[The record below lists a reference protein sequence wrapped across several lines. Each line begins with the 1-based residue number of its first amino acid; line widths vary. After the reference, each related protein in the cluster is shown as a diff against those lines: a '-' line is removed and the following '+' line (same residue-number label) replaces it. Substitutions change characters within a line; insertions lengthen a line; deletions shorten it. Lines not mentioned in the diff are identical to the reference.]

1 MAMSGCRAAE
11 EMSPSSSSTLSGLS
25 SSLAHEMALMGL
37 KLMGSLSIMLV
48 VSYGSRGVSSTWWNS
63 RGPKPNVPVP
73 EPLSESNAPHL
84 FSPFLASMTSGS
96 ADGTAASVD
105 PSVASTA
112 AAAAADAD
120 ADADADAARPPAA
133 AVVVVAVVARPPPR
147 PLEA

>member
-1 MAMSGCRAAE
+1 MSGCCVDE
-11 EMSPSSSSTLSGLS
+11 EWSPSRSSTLSGLS
-25 SSLAHEMALMGL
+25 SSLAHDIALMGL

-105 PSVASTA
+105 PSVAS
-112 AAAAADAD
+112 AAAAADVA
-120 ADADADAARPPAA
+120 AVTARPPAGA
-133 AVVVVAVVARPPPR
+133 GPAVVVVVVVVVVVAVRPPPR
-147 PLEA
+147 PPEA

>member
-1 MAMSGCRAAE
+1 M
-11 EMSPSSSSTLSGLS
+11 LSGLS
-25 SSLAHEMALMGL
+25 SSRAHEMALMGL
-37 KLMGSLSIMLV
+37 KLMGSLSIILV

-105 PSVASTA
+105 PSVASAAADA
-112 AAAAADAD
+112 AAAAVT
-120 ADADADAARPPAA
+120 ARPPEAGA
-133 AVVVVAVVARPPPR
+133 AVVVAAVVARPPPR
-147 PLEA
+147 PPEA

>member
-11 EMSPSSSSTLSGLS
+11 ERSPSRSSTLSGLS

-120 ADADADAARPPAA
+120 ADAARPPAA